1 MKLMVVIE
9 NTRNLKL
16 LFLNKYIFLYG
27 LKLDMQQAATGGVPR
42 ERLLQKMD
50 FPKSGQVNM

>member
-1 MKLMVVIE
+1 MVLIE

-16 LFLNKYIFLYG
+16 LFLYKYIFLYG